1 MKSYEEVAKSV
12 FEKSEKYFEEKA
24 VRAKRIKTA
33 VTAMS
38 CFCLAAVITVGAV
51 AALNSNLTEYPVGG
65 KTEGKFTSEPESAEN
80 RPAADETTTAAE
92 PTSME
97 TEIPTDAPET
107 EADDTDVA
115 CQLPVA
121 GDQDNYKWQT
131 VKEILGEDYGLTH
144 NEVIMG
150 IFLAYD
156 GALYEAYYSED
167 KILDRQYALTGDY
180 AFFGEKFPCEA
191 YAVKD
196 EPDLIA
202 VKLNFGI
209 HEYKKLF
216 DCDFDINGEK
226 FQIAYNAL
234 LDIDHTCG
242 DIVLQTEDFTVYE
255 AVRLQGDSLGVKEYL
270 VDLLPTL
277 KRELPELFMH
287 TSDFGYV
294 ADAWWIALPDI
305 PADIPSNSDYA
316 VPEYDFLADQSLPV
330 NTLTDLTPKDTDQ
343 ILAEAQAV
351 SSEPHYKSVF
361 VLAETGSEIYSLAD
375 GVVVM
380 ADWGYGTGWTVE
392 VETADGQ
399 HIRHFHLS
407 EMLAEAG
414 DAVAKGQVIG
424 LAGTTGATTHSG
436 AGYHI
441 ITDHTESHA
450 SETHEPESHAPETHA
465 PETHEPESHASET
478 HEPES
483 HAPETHAP
491 ETHEYDTHH
500 TDAHH

>member
-65 KTEGKFTSEPESAEN
+65 KTEGQFTSEPESDEN
-80 RPAADETTTAAE
+80 IPAADETTTAAE
-92 PTSME
+92 PTSTE

-107 EADDTDVA
+107 EADDTDVV

-121 GDQDNYKWQT
+121 DPQIDYKWQT
-131 VKEILGEDYGLTH
+131 VDEILGADYGIASAEEATNYYL
-144 NEVIMG
+144 V
-150 IFLAYD
+150 YD
-156 GALYEAYYSED
+156 GAFYAGYSPEDEKTGRYYAATGEYAYFHNS
-167 KILDRQYALTGDY
+167 KS
-180 AFFGEKFPCEA
+180 PCEV
-191 YAVKD
+191 YAIKG

-202 VKLNFGI
+202 I
-209 HEYKKLF
+209 ITDSYMCEYRRL
-216 DCDFDINGEK
+216 CCIDFKIDGEK
-226 FQIAYNAL
+226 YEIAYPAYMQV
-234 LDIDHTCG
+234 DYDCG
-242 DIVLQTEDFTVYE
+242 DTVLKTEDYTVYK
-255 AVRLQGDSLGVKEYL
+255 AITMQGEPTDVYL
-270 VDLLPTL
+270 INLLPVL
-277 KRELPELFMH
+277 KKEIPGWYDLIGDNDYP
-287 TSDFGYV
+287 V
-294 ADAWWIALPDI
+294 AYFVDAWWVATLCVPVDN
-305 PADIPSNSDYA
+305 PSNYDYA
-316 VPEYDFLADQSLPV
+316 VPEYDFSDDKSLPLK
-330 NTLTDLTPKDTDQ
+330 TLTDLTPKDTDQ
-343 ILAEAQAV
+343 ILSAAQAV
-351 SSEPHYKSVF
+351 SSEKYGSVF
-361 VLAETGSEIYSLAD
+361 VLAETGNEIYSLAD

-414 DAVAKGQVIG
+414 DAVTKGQVIG

-450 SETHEPESHAPETHA
+450 SETHEPESHAS
-465 PETHEPESHASET
+465 ETHEPESHTPET
-478 HEPES
+478 

-491 ETHEYDTHH
+491 ETHEYDAHH